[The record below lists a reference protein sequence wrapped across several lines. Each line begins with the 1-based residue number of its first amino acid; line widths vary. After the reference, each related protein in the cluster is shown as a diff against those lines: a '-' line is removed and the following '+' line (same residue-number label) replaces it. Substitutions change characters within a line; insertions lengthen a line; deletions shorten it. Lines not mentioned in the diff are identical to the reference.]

1 MAERG
6 KRTVMYSALAG
17 SCASAL
23 AIRDEGD
30 ALVVVTHA
38 SNVATILCQ
47 GVGGY
52 DIRVELSGCADVYCD
67 NG

>member
-6 KRTVMYSALAG
+6 KHTVKYDALG

-23 AIRDEGD
+23 TIRDEGD

-38 SNVATILCQ
+38 SNIATILCQ
-47 GVGGY
+47 GCGWVE
-52 DIRVELSGCADVYCD
+52 IRAELLSGCADVYCD
-67 NG
+67 DG